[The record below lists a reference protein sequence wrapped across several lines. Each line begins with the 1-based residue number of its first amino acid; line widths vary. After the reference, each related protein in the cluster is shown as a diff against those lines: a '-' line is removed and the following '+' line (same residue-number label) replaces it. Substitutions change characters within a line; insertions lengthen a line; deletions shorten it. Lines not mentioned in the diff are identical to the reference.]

1 MAANA
6 SGISAPPR
14 RVLLGISIL
23 QALALGWLLLA
34 YARGTWPS
42 ETPLAAFPIWTVVV
56 MLPLLFLLALKR
68 GNGRRMLLGAA
79 VAIAVLLL
87 TALYV
92 GWQATPWGEFGL
104 ESLAF
109 VYIVTMS
116 LACFKGLMYLQ
127 RYSDRQPFDYS
138 SLFLNSWRNF
148 LVLCLS
154 AIFTVLFWV
163 LVRLWG
169 ELFDLIG
176 INQFSRLFR
185 MDWFIIPVLTIA
197 FGRAVVIFRELT
209 RVIDAITRLLSGL
222 IRLLL
227 PMVVAVAVLFLVAL
241 LLVGLDTLWSTGQG
255 TRLMLWLLAA
265 MLFFANAVYQD
276 GTEAM
281 PYPKAV
287 HRLIYGGLCVTP
299 VLGVLALYGLA
310 ERIGQYGWTIERSW
324 AVVAWSFLMLFSLGY
339 VYGIVRRRDGW
350 TRELAR
356 VNTLMGIVV
365 AVVMLL
371 ANSPV
376 LDFRRI
382 SLASQVARVER
393 GDIEA
398 EALDFAYIR
407 RNLARPGHLLIAE
420 PERSDIELAPETQ
433 RAIAAAALD
442 AGAAGLRLSRDEM
455 RARFW
460 RQMTYL
466 PEPFDVPPGLRTRI
480 DAAFTGPETKT
491 ALVRIDLNGDG
502 QPEYV
507 LIQQSG
513 DDVWATWFRHVRGEW
528 LIGLMQSSLPDGPID
543 FGSASIEVS
552 DPEYRNLEIGGLILQ
567 PSQPPR
573 PAQPD

>member
-1 MAANA
+1 MVSNA
-6 SGISAPPR
+6 SEIAAPPR
-14 RVLLGISIL
+14 RILLAISIA
-23 QALALGWLLLA
+23 QALGLGWLLLS

-42 ETPLAAFPIWTVVV
+42 EDPLFAVPLWTLVV
-56 MLPLLFLLALKR
+56 MLPLWFLLALKR
-68 GNGRRMLLGAA
+68 GNARRLLLGAA
-79 VAIAVLLL
+79 VAAGLLL
-87 TALYV
+87 LAALYV

-109 VYIVTMS
+109 VYAVTMS

-127 RYSDRQPFDYS
+127 RYSDRQAFDYS
-138 SLFLNSWRNF
+138 SLFRNSWRNF

-176 INQFSRLFR
+176 ITFFSRLFR
-185 MDWFIIPVLTIA
+185 MDWFIIPVLTVA
-197 FGRAVVIFRELT
+197 FGLAVASFRELT
-209 RVIDAITRLLSGL
+209 RVIDVIARLLSGL

-227 PMVVAVAVLFLVAL
+227 PLVVIVAVLFLLAL
-241 LLVGLDTLWSTGQG
+241 LVVGLDTLWSTGQG

-276 GTEAM
+276 GTEAR
-281 PYPKAV
+281 PYPRAV
-287 HRLIYGGLCVTP
+287 HRLIYIGLCVTP
-299 VLGVLALYGLA
+299 VLGALALYGLA

-339 VYGIVRRRDGW
+339 VYGIVRRRDDW
-350 TRELAR
+350 TAELAR
-356 VNTLMGIVV
+356 VNTVMGIVV

-398 EALDFAYIR
+398 GALDFAYIE
-407 RNLARPGHLLIAE
+407 RNLARPGYLLVNGADA
-420 PERSDIELAPETQ
+420 SGIELTDGA
-433 RAIAAAALD
+433 RLAIAGAAHD
-442 AGAAGLRLSRDEM
+442 AGASGDGLSDDEL

-460 RQMTYL
+460 RELTYR
-466 PEPFDVPPGLRTRI
+466 PEPFDVSPGLRAEIERATY
-480 DAAFTGPETKT
+480 GLETKSV
-491 ALVRIDLNGDG
+491 LVRIDLNGDG
-502 QPEYV
+502 QDEYV
-507 LIQQSG
+507 LVHQNG
-513 DDVWATWFRHVRGEW
+513 DNVWAGWYRHDRGEW
-528 LIGLMQSSLPDGPID
+528 RGEPIQVSTMARTADLQSAPIEIRESEFSDLKIGDVL
-543 FGSASIEVS
+543 
-552 DPEYRNLEIGGLILQ
+552 LEL
-567 PSQPPR
+567 
-573 PAQPD
+573 AQPD

>member
-1 MAANA
+1 MASNA
-6 SGISAPPR
+6 SEIAAPPR
-14 RVLLGISIL
+14 RVLLVISIA
-23 QALALGWLLLA
+23 QAFAVSALLLT

-42 ETPLAAFPIWTVVV
+42 EDPLFAVPLWTLVV
-56 MLPLLFLLALKR
+56 MLPLWFLLALKR
-68 GNGRRMLLGAA
+68 GNGRRLLLGAA
-79 VAIAVLLL
+79 VATVVLLL
-87 TALYV
+87 AALYV

-109 VYIVTMS
+109 VYAVTLS

-138 SLFLNSWRNF
+138 SLFRNSWRNF

-154 AIFTVLFWV
+154 AVFTVLFWV

-176 INQFSRLFR
+176 ITFFSRLFR
-185 MDWFIIPVLTIA
+185 TDWFIIPVLIVA
-197 FGRAVVIFRELT
+197 FGLAVVSFRELT
-209 RVIDAITRLLSGL
+209 RVIDVIARLLSGL

-227 PMVVAVAVLFLVAL
+227 PLVVIVAVLFLLAL
-241 LLVGLDTLWSTGQG
+241 LVVGLDALWSTGQG
-255 TRLMLWLLAA
+255 TRLLLWLVAA

-299 VLGVLALYGLA
+299 VLGALALYGLA

-339 VYGIVRRRDGW
+339 VWGIVRRRDAW
-350 TRELAR
+350 TAELAR
-356 VNTLMGIVV
+356 VNTVMGIVV
-365 AVVMLL
+365 AAVMVL
-371 ANSPV
+371 ANSPL

-398 EALDFAYIR
+398 EALDYAYIG
-407 RNLARPGHLLIAE
+407 RNLARPGYQLMNGE
-420 PERSDIELAPETQ
+420 EQPGIELSEQT
-433 RAIAAAALD
+433 RLAIANAAHA
-442 AGAAGLRLSRDEM
+442 AGASAGGLSDEEV

-460 RQMTYL
+460 RELTYR
-466 PEPFDVPPGLRTRI
+466 PEPFAVSPELRAEIERASY
-480 DAAFTGPETKT
+480 DAGTKSV
-491 ALVRIDLNGDG
+491 LLRIDLNRDG
-502 QPEYV
+502 QHEYV
-507 LIQQSG
+507 LVHRNG
-513 DDVWATWFRHVRGEW
+513 DNVWASWYRHVLGEW
-528 LIGLMQSSLPDGPID
+528 REEPILVSTPSTAVDLQSAPIEIRDSEFSDLKIGDVL
-543 FGSASIEVS
+543 
-552 DPEYRNLEIGGLILQ
+552 LEL
-567 PSQPPR
+567 
-573 PAQPD
+573 AQPE

>member
-1 MAANA
+1 MVANA
-6 SGISAPPR
+6 SEIAAPPR

-23 QALALGWLLLA
+23 QALGVGALLLA

-42 ETPLAAFPIWTVVV
+42 EEPLFAVPLWTLVV
-56 MLPLLFLLALKR
+56 MLPLWFLLALKR
-68 GNGRRMLLGAA
+68 GNARRLLLGAA
-79 VAIAVLLL
+79 VAMVLLL
-87 TALYV
+87 LAALYV

-109 VYIVTMS
+109 VYAVTLS

-138 SLFLNSWRNF
+138 SLFRNSWRNF
-148 LVLCLS
+148 LVVCLS
-154 AIFTVLFWV
+154 AVFTVLFWV

-176 INQFSRLFR
+176 ITFFSQLFR
-185 MDWFIIPVLTIA
+185 TDWFIIPVLIVA
-197 FGRAVVIFRELT
+197 FGLAVVSFRELT
-209 RVIDAITRLLSGL
+209 RVIDVIARLLSGL

-227 PMVVAVAVLFLVAL
+227 PLVVIVAVLFLLAL
-241 LLVGLDTLWSTGQG
+241 SFVGLDALWSTGQG
-255 TRLMLWLLAA
+255 TRLLLWLLAA

-276 GTEAM
+276 GTEAA

-299 VLGVLALYGLA
+299 VLGALALYGLA

-339 VYGIVRRRDGW
+339 VYGIVRRGDAW
-350 TRELAR
+350 TAELAR
-356 VNTLMGIVV
+356 VNTFMGIVV

-398 EALDFAYIR
+398 QALDFAYIG
-407 RNLARPGHLLIAE
+407 RNLARPGYLLMNGAE
-420 PERSDIELAPETQ
+420 QAGIEITAET
-433 RAIAAAALD
+433 RLAIADAADD
-442 AGAAGLRLSRDEM
+442 AGASEGGLSDDEV

-460 RQMTYL
+460 RELTYR
-466 PEPFDVPPGLRTRI
+466 PEPFAVSPGLRAEIERATY
-480 DAAFTGPETKT
+480 DPETQSV
-491 ALVRIDLNGDG
+491 LVRIDLNGDG
-502 QPEYV
+502 QDEYV
-507 LIQQSG
+507 LIRQNG
-513 DDVWATWFRHVRGEW
+513 ANVWASWYRHVLGEW
-528 LIGLMQSSLPDGPID
+528 LGEAVLVSMPAGSVNLQSAPIELRESEFSDLRIGEAL
-543 FGSASIEVS
+543 
-552 DPEYRNLEIGGLILQ
+552 LELV
-567 PSQPPR
+567 
-573 PAQPD
+573 QPD